1 MDQLKIKNL
10 RSLVIGILLSIFGL
24 SVECNIYNMEF
35 LNSINWFLPLITGLL
50 ALLIIFGKNPLMQML
65 RPMQKGSI
73 KVVFI
78 LLSISFGITLS
89 MLLVFILI
97 HIDINPNASKV
108 VMDGQSTIE
117 NMVYDLQA
125 IFTILGEE
133 FSMAALILPIVC
145 ILTNKIGNHNA
156 WIIANILGCLF
167 FFVFHLPVFGF
178 SYTSDIVV
186 G

>member
-1 MDQLKIKNL
+1 
-10 RSLVIGILLSIFGL
+10 
-24 SVECNIYNMEF
+24 
-35 LNSINWFLPLITGLL
+35 
-50 ALLIIFGKNPLMQML
+50 MQML

-117 NMVYDLQA
+117 NMVYDFQS

-167 FFVFHLPVFGF
+167 FFVFHLPAFGF
-178 SYTSDIVV
+178 SYTS
-186 G
+186 